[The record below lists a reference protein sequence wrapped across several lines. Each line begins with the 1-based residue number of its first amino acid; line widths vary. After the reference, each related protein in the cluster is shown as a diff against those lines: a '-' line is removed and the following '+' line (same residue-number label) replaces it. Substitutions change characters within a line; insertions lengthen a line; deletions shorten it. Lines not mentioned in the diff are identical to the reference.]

1 MLPLAGARGHDLF
14 LDFAGKAFN
23 VPEAYPDLNVTFEE
37 ETVYAHK
44 FLLAARAPAIGE
56 ACQSH
61 TLVQQ
66 FQLAGRHT
74 DRQGTGLAG
83 SLFGDGW
90 KQPQT
95 RHKVASSSN
104 PLALQALLRWFY
116 TCRLDVAFDAVS
128 ACLELCQQVQLT
140 ELVAEANLVLNSEG
154 R

>member
-14 LDFAGKAFN
+14 LDFVGKAFN

-74 DRQGTGLAG
+74 DRQTGDWACRQLVW
-83 SLFGDGW
+83 GW
-90 KQPQT
+90 LEATADTPQSGKQ
-95 RHKVASSSN
+95 
-104 PLALQALLRWFY
+104 
-116 TCRLDVAFDAVS
+116 
-128 ACLELCQQVQLT
+128 
-140 ELVAEANLVLNSEG
+140 
-154 R
+154 